1 MSEDL
6 LNEIRKLEIRLQEFI
21 ETEQKAIQSLK
32 NWIDKLKE
40 LHNFTNKIQEN
51 PKLLGE
57 ILELRLESIKA
68 LHNALKEMS
77 RAEHEKSHLLESYGA
92 ILFYLEEQL
101 SKFPKEKNS

>member
-1 MSEDL
+1 MSENL
-6 LNEIRKLEIRLQEFI
+6 LTEIRKLEIRLQEFI

-40 LHNFTNKIQEN
+40 LYNFTNKMQEN

-57 ILELRLESIKA
+57 ILKLRLESIKA
-68 LHNALKEMS
+68 FHDALKEMS

-92 ILFYLEEQL
+92 ILLRLEEQL
-101 SKFPKEKNS
+101 SKF

>member
-6 LNEIRKLEIRLQEFI
+6 LTEIRKLEIRLQEFI

-68 LHNALKEMS
+68 FYNALKEMS

-92 ILFYLEEQL
+92 ILLRLEEQL
-101 SKFPKEKNS
+101 SKF